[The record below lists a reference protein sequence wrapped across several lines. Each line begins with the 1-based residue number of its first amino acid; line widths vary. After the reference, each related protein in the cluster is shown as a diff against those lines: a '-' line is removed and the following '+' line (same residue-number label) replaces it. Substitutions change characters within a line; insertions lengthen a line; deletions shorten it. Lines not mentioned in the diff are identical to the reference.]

1 MVGESHSRGG
11 SSLVSR
17 GISLVDETLHRV
29 LSLLVTSLESLK
41 AIYSYWLIKALE
53 NRIMSNLISHLNNP
67 NNVNSKIHGGMSRSR
82 VLNHHPLTQWR
93 NRCSSGTG
101 LEGGGFWGGVVVLCL
116 GDPFGYQGGWG
127 HKHCGVISRNYH
139 STVVL
144 GEHQSGVSKE
154 SSHDLFICNHH
165 ADPVDCHG

>member
-1 MVGESHSRGG
+1 MVGESHSREG

-17 GISLVDETLHRV
+17 GISLVEETLHRV
-29 LSLLVTSLESLK
+29 LSPLESLK

-101 LEGGGFWGGVVVLCL
+101 LKGGQILGWGGGTVFWGSFWLL
-116 GDPFGYQGGWG
+116 GWTGAQTRWG
-127 HKHCGVISRNYH
+127 NFEELSQHSR
-139 STVVL
+139 
-144 GEHQSGVSKE
+144 SG
-154 SSHDLFICNHH
+154 
-165 ADPVDCHG
+165 

>member
-17 GISLVDETLHRV
+17 GISLVEETLHRV

-101 LEGGGFWGGVVVLCL
+101 LVGGADSGV
-116 GDPFGYQGGWG
+116 GWWY
-127 HKHCGVISRNYH
+127 C
-139 STVVL
+139 VL
-144 GEHQSGVSKE
+144 GILLATGV
-154 SSHDLFICNHH
+154 DGGTNT
-165 ADPVDCHG
+165 VG